1 MNELK
6 RKRRFGF
13 ALAMDF
19 VVPLSVDDCIN
30 RLPQRSAWST
40 GERGLE
46 VRFTYR
52 GSNTYRYEVV
62 KRGILLDLLVAGHF
76 RPLNESKTHV
86 TGRIYPTAFS
96 FMLLWPLLLVVLG
109 IVLNGGLWVVL
120 ACVAAVG
127 VYAYYAYRRAVALV
141 RAVEAALT
149 T

>member
-1 MNELK
+1 MNKLK
-6 RKRRFGF
+6 RKRRFGL

-30 RLPQRSAWST
+30 SLPHRSAWST

-62 KRGILLDLLVAGHF
+62 KRGILLDLLVAGHL
-76 RPLNESKTHV
+76 RPLNEAETHV

-96 FMLLWPLLLVVLG
+96 FMMLWPLLLVALG
-109 IVLNGGLWVVL
+109 VVLNGGLWVVL
-120 ACVAAVG
+120 ACVVVVG
-127 VYAYYAYRRAVALV
+127 VYVYYAYHRAVALV
-141 RAVEAALT
+141 RAVEAALIN
-149 T
+149 